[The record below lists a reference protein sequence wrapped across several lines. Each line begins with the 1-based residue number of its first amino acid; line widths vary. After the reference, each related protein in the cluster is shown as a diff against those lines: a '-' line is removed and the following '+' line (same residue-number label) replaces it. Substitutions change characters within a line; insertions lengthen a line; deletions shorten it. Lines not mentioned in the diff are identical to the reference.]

1 LGNLKTELSNLATE
15 NEKIRADY
23 AALLESSTH
32 VTNKLRQEV
41 QELRSQLEQERA
53 DREEVEAELADLK
66 QNSTTASELP
76 EPEHIEF
83 LKRLVA
89 KKDPLIAS
97 DLWQEIE
104 RLKESHRRLRL
115 KMGAE
120 RRESIEKT
128 SDLEDWVKGLTR
140 RVEEKQARLDELEAQ
155 LEAERADREEIENEL
170 SDLKQKSA
178 TANKDLP
185 DATDVKHESA
195 RTSDLSD
202 KAAKVVSF
210 FRPLLNKK
218 APTNLLA
225 KVEEILEES

>member
-1 LGNLKTELSNLATE
+1 
-15 NEKIRADY
+15 
-23 AALLESSTH
+23 
-32 VTNKLRQEV
+32 
-41 QELRSQLEQERA
+41 LRSQLEQERA

-83 LKRLVA
+83 LKRLVV

-104 RLKESHRRLRL
+104 RLKERNRQLRL
-115 KMGAE
+115 KIGAE
-120 RRESIEKT
+120 RRENIEKI

>member
-1 LGNLKTELSNLATE
+1 
-15 NEKIRADY
+15 
-23 AALLESSTH
+23 
-32 VTNKLRQEV
+32 
-41 QELRSQLEQERA
+41 
-53 DREEVEAELADLK
+53 
-66 QNSTTASELP
+66 
-76 EPEHIEF
+76 
-83 LKRLVA
+83 
-89 KKDPLIAS
+89 
-97 DLWQEIE
+97 
-104 RLKESHRRLRL
+104 
-115 KMGAE
+115 MGAE

>member
-1 LGNLKTELSNLATE
+1 
-15 NEKIRADY
+15 
-23 AALLESSTH
+23 
-32 VTNKLRQEV
+32 
-41 QELRSQLEQERA
+41 LRSQLEQERA

-128 SDLEDWVKGLTR
+128 SDLEDWNKGLTR

-155 LEAERADREEIENEL
+155 LEAERADREEIETEL
-170 SDLKQKSA
+170 SELKQKSPA
-178 TANKDLP
+178 ASKDLP
-185 DATDVKHESA
+185 E
-195 RTSDLSD
+195 
-202 KAAKVVSF
+202 AAEI
-210 FRPLLNKK
+210 LNYLRSKRK
-218 APTNLLA
+218 NSKTNLA
-225 KVEEILEES
+225 DMEVILEFFGKLRRQNF

>member
-1 LGNLKTELSNLATE
+1 M
-15 NEKIRADY
+15 
-23 AALLESSTH
+23 
-32 VTNKLRQEV
+32 
-41 QELRSQLEQERA
+41 RSQLEQERA

-83 LKRLVA
+83 LKRLVV

-104 RLKESHRRLRL
+104 RLKERNRQLRL
-115 KMGAE
+115 KIGAE
-120 RRESIEKT
+120 RRENIEKI